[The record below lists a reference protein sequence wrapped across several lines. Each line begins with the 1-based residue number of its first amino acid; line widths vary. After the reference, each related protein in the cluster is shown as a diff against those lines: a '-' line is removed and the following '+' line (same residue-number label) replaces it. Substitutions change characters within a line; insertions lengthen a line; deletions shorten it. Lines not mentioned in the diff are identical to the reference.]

1 MATLRTNRDAL
12 RHNYA
17 ELERRLAGHGIQY
30 GLVVK
35 LLCGNERLLQE
46 VLALGP
52 REVMDARTGNL
63 KAVRSLDPD
72 VRTVYIK
79 PPAPGNA
86 DEVVRWADASFNTEL
101 ATLQALDDAAA
112 RQGVRHG
119 VVVMVEMGDLREG
132 VVRERLLE
140 FVGRALRFEHLK
152 LEGLGTNFNC
162 LNGTM
167 PSEDK
172 LWQLGLFREL
182 VELRY
187 GVTLAW
193 VSGGSS
199 VALPMLFDGRVPPAV
214 NHFRI
219 GETLFF
225 GRDLRD
231 GGTFDGMRDDV
242 FELEAEVIEVAEK
255 PSEPS
260 GPFGEDPFGDR
271 REEAKAGPTGTARR
285 AILDVG
291 WLDLDPEFIAASE
304 EGVEIVDVSS
314 DMTVVDVGSRTTP
327 TRVGDRLRFRLRY
340 MGALKL
346 LNSGYIDKVVVDD
359 DGRPLPEP
367 AAPAPASA
375 DAAVTAET
383 ADAGT
388 GAPASA
394 DDEAR
399 ADLERASIRTT

>member
-1 MATLRTNRDAL
+1 
-12 RHNYA
+12 
-17 ELERRLAGHGIQY
+17 
-30 GLVVK
+30 
-35 LLCGNERLLQE
+35 
-46 VLALGP
+46 
-52 REVMDARTGNL
+52 
-63 KAVRSLDPD
+63 
-72 VRTVYIK
+72 
-79 PPAPGNA
+79 
-86 DEVVRWADASFNTEL
+86 
-101 ATLQALDDAAA
+101 
-112 RQGVRHG
+112 
-119 VVVMVEMGDLREG
+119 MVEMGDLREG

-140 FVGRALRFEHLK
+140 FVGRALRFENLK
-152 LEGLGTNFNC
+152 IEGLGTNFNC

-271 REEAKAGPTGTARR
+271 RDDAQTGPTGTARR

-291 WLDLDPEFIAASE
+291 WLDLDPEFLASSE
-304 EGVEIVDVSS
+304 DGVEIVDVSS

-346 LNSGYIDKVVVDD
+346 LNSDYIDKIVVDD
-359 DGRPLPEP
+359 DGRSLPEP
-367 AAPAPASA
+367 AVPATVDVDADVDA
-375 DAAVTAET
+375 DADGADPQPAQEVHEGAAVRS
-383 ADAGT
+383 G
-388 GAPASA
+388 
-394 DDEAR
+394 
-399 ADLERASIRTT
+399 

>member
-17 ELERRLAGHGIQY
+17 QLERRLAGHGIQY

-46 VLALGP
+46 VLDLGP

-86 DEVVRWADASFNTEL
+86 DEVVRWADASFNTEID
-101 ATLQALDDAAA
+101 TLQALDDAAA

-132 VVRERLLE
+132 VMRERLLE
-140 FVGRALRFEHLK
+140 FVGRALRFENLK
-152 LEGLGTNFNC
+152 IEGLGTNFNC

-172 LWQLGLFREL
+172 LWQLALFREL

-187 GVTLAW
+187 DVTLAW

-231 GGTFDGMRDDV
+231 GTTFDGMRDDV

-271 REEAKAGPTGTARR
+271 RADAPGDSTETARR

-291 WLDLDPEFIAASE
+291 WLDIDPEFLTSAD
-304 EGVEIVDVSS
+304 EGVEIIDVSS
-314 DMTVVDVGSRTTP
+314 DMTVVDVGSRTAP

-346 LNSGYIDKVVVDD
+346 LNSDYIDKIVVDD
-359 DGRPLPEP
+359 DDRSLAAPIGP
-367 AAPAPASA
+367 AAAASSAP
-375 DAAVTAET
+375 
-383 ADAGT
+383 
-388 GAPASA
+388 SA
-394 DDEAR
+394 DDPEVGGEAEVD
-399 ADLERASIRTT
+399 AAGEVASALRPGAS